1 MTYGGLILSGSLPDG
16 WYQGV
21 VSFSDDIWRIDI
33 TTGVTTM
40 LVSPPKT
47 AGEEIDAT
55 KLLLSPDEAF
65 LLFVNKKDS
74 TPWSLKLT
82 EGTSQ

>member
-1 MTYGGLILSGSLPDG
+1 M
-16 WYQGV
+16 
-21 VSFSDDIWRIDI
+21 IDAA
-33 TTGVTTM
+33 TGVTTM

-55 KLLLSPDEAF
+55 KLLLSPDESF

-74 TPWSLKLT
+74 APWSLKLAGF
-82 EGTSQ
+82 ELR